1 LFRVPHAVAT
11 KGSASDTLTHEINTF
26 HEGIGAA
33 MKKNVESEL
42 GLVRISLGAGGFGLK
57 SSSGFPA
64 YLKPGQTATF
74 ETDIFQL
81 HGDLRLIR
89 LGGHPK
95 LEFVSASTN
104 GGKDPISKKQLEDG
118 FPVQVAQKVMIT
130 VKNTDEG
137 RLLWAHPLFH
147 ISSDLG
153 NGREFDCL
161 ASAESIEYRQ
171 GFIHLATEQRV
182 NVTLEA
188 PFLMKAKRV
197 FIHSFSADE
206 EYLMVEDI
214 RLGKNSVFVNSRPIA
229 AAHFSER
236 FSPLLSFG
244 ILQPG
249 QIFSV
254 VAINHGPSMIAFAA
268 ELEGQKIELP

>member
-1 LFRVPHAVAT
+1 
-11 KGSASDTLTHEINTF
+11 
-26 HEGIGAA
+26 
-33 MKKNVESEL
+33 MKKNNVES
-42 GLVRISLGAGGFGLK
+42 GLIRISLGVGLGLK
-57 SSSGFPA
+57 PLSGFPT

-74 ETDIFQL
+74 ETEAFQIEGDI
-81 HGDLRLIR
+81 RLIR

-104 GGKDPISKKQLEDG
+104 GNGGKESISKKQLEDG
-118 FPVQVAQKVMIT
+118 FPVGVAWKVMVT

-137 RLLWAHPLFH
+137 RLLWAHPFFR
-147 ISSDLG
+147 ISQDFG
-153 NGREFDCL
+153 NGKEFDCL
-161 ASAESIEYRQ
+161 IAAESIECHQ
-171 GFIHLATEQRV
+171 GSIHLAPEQHV
-182 NVTLEA
+182 MAIVA
-188 PFLMKAKRV
+188 VPFLMKAKRV

-206 EYLMVEDI
+206 EFLMVEDV

-244 ILQPG
+244 TLQEG

-254 VAINHGPSMIAFAA
+254 MVRNRGPSMIAFAA
-268 ELEGQKIELP
+268 EVEGQKIESP

>member
-1 LFRVPHAVAT
+1 
-11 KGSASDTLTHEINTF
+11 
-26 HEGIGAA
+26 
-33 MKKNVESEL
+33 MKKNVESDL
-42 GLVRISLGAGGFGLK
+42 IRISLGVGLGLK
-57 SSSGFPA
+57 PLSGFPT

-74 ETDIFQL
+74 ETEAFQIE
-81 HGDLRLIR
+81 GNMRLIR

-104 GGKDPISKKQLEDG
+104 GGKDTISKKKLEDG
-118 FPVQVAQKVMIT
+118 FPVEVAQKVMIT

-137 RLLWAHPLFH
+137 RLLWAHPFFR
-147 ISSDLG
+147 ISQDLG

-161 ASAESIEYRQ
+161 IAAESIEHHQRS
-171 GFIHLATEQRV
+171 IHLAPEQH
-182 NVTLEA
+182 VTAIVAA

-206 EYLMVEDI
+206 EFLMVEDV
-214 RLGKNSVFVNSRPIA
+214 RLGKNSVFVSCRPIA

-236 FSPLLSFG
+236 LSPLLNFG
-244 ILQPG
+244 TLQEG
-249 QIFSV
+249 QTFSV
-254 VAINHGPSMIAFAA
+254 MVRNRGPSTIAFAV